1 MPLGA
6 SRFGLLGGV
15 ADLGKLELIQTIPF
29 SSSVSSVEAT
39 NLDESNFNVH
49 FITFHNFS
57 ITTAGSGTSQTNFQ
71 LAESGTFTTSGY
83 QRAVQGGNA
92 NATQFEG
99 KSTSDTRIFNAYST
113 TSGADIDFNLY
124 MYIYNAGDS
133 SKYTFITT
141 HFTKVEGGL
150 YQYQF
155 GSGVLKQTST
165 VTGVRAIESNG
176 TNFNNF
182 QVSVY
187 GIKES

>member
-49 FITFHNFS
+49 LITFHNFS

-71 LAESGTFTTSGY
+71 LAENGTFTTSGY
-83 QRAVQGGNA
+83 QRAVQGGNS
-92 NATQFEG
+92 NATQFEAN
-99 KSTSDTRIFNAYST
+99 STSDTRIFNAYST
-113 TSGADIDFNLY
+113 GSGSSIDFSLY
-124 MYIYNAGDS
+124 MYIYNAGNS

-141 HFTKVEGGL
+141 HLTKDEAGIF
-150 YQYQF
+150 QYQF
-155 GSGVLKQTST
+155 GAGVLPQTST

-176 TNFNNF
+176 TNFDNF
-182 QVSVY
+182 QVNVY
-187 GIKES
+187 GIKE